1 MSLWGAILQIK
12 RKKAP
17 FFIKKNDYKGMSIE
31 INCTGSDT
39 IQRLIKNSSKED
51 DAVLDPFGGSGT
63 TIIACEKLNRTAYV
77 MEIDPHYADVIRKR
91 WTKWAEENGLNAGS
105 GAL

>member
-1 MSLWGAILQIK
+1 MSLFGAILQIK

-17 FFIKKNDYKGMSIE
+17 FFIKKNDYKDMKIE

-51 DAVLDPFGGSGT
+51 DAILDPFGGSGT

-77 MEIDPHYADVIRKR
+77 MELDPDM
-91 WTKWAEENGLNAGS
+91 
-105 GAL
+105 